1 MRKVI
6 AAFIAGMLIMLT
18 VSVLAESIQTI
29 EVIFGRV
36 KLFVNGEPIAQ
47 ETLLYQGVTYVPL
60 RAVSEALDVD
70 VEWDGETNTA
80 RLTKKETEQQV
91 MSEPVL
97 IPKPTPVPT
106 PKATPAPT
114 SLPSPTPK
122 PASSSGQFVLTEGE
136 WIVGKDIPAGRY
148 SFPPGSILTITNND
162 EKLYV
167 YDEPDGGT
175 GRGTIGRMNV
185 DLTNGKII
193 EIKGI
198 PSMTFSLLD

>member
-1 MRKVI
+1 MKRVF
-6 AAFIAGMLIMLT
+6 AALLTGMIIMLT
-18 VSVLAESIQTI
+18 VSVLAESIQKI
-29 EVIFGRV
+29 EVVFGRV
-36 KLFVNGEPIAQ
+36 KIFVNGEPVAQ

-70 VEWDGETNTA
+70 VEWDGETNSA
-80 RLTKKETEQQV
+80 RLTQKKIKPQV
-91 MSEPVL
+91 TPEPVL
-97 IPKPTPVPT
+97 IPKPELVPTPAPTPVPT
-106 PKATPAPT
+106 TKQ
-114 SLPSPTPK
+114 K
-122 PASSSGQFVLTEGE
+122 PASTPGQVVLTEGE
-136 WIVGKDIPAGRY
+136 WVVGKDIPAGRY

-162 EKLYV
+162 EKLYL

>member
-1 MRKVI
+1 MKRVF
-6 AAFIAGMLIMLT
+6 AALLTGMIIMLT
-18 VSVLAESIQTI
+18 VSVLAESIQKI
-29 EVIFGRV
+29 EVVFGRV
-36 KLFVNGEPIAQ
+36 KIFVNGEPVAQ

-70 VEWDGETNTA
+70 VEWDGETNSA
-80 RLTKKETEQQV
+80 RLTQKKIKPQV
-91 MSEPVL
+91 TPEPVL
-97 IPKPTPVPT
+97 IPKPELVPTPAPTPVPT
-106 PKATPAPT
+106 TKQ
-114 SLPSPTPK
+114 K
-122 PASSSGQFVLTEGE
+122 PASTPGQVVLTEGE
-136 WIVGKDIPAGRY
+136 WVVGKDIPAGRY

-162 EKLYV
+162 EKLYL
-167 YDEPDGGT
+167 YDEPDDGT